1 MFTKKKVVPETEEA
15 QTIKQEINNP
25 GTLRKLQPVQATAPV
40 VEEQPE
46 EVEEQTEQEEATAES
61 LTEEDIVK
69 ALTEERN
76 LLLNHD
82 ARISAIEA
90 ALFRLKALI

>member
-1 MFTKKKVVPETEEA
+1 MFKKKVQPEEILAAQKAVEVAKKEVAQAKEE
-15 QTIKQEINNP
+15 
-25 GTLRKLQPVQATAPV
+25 L
-40 VEEQPE
+40 E
-46 EVEEQTEQEEATAES
+46 EVEEQEEETGKE

>member
-1 MFTKKKVVPETEEA
+1 MFKRKVQPGEIAVAQKAVEVAKKEVAQAKEE
-15 QTIKQEINNP
+15 
-25 GTLRKLQPVQATAPV
+25 L
-40 VEEQPE
+40 E
-46 EVEEQTEQEEATAES
+46 EVEEQQEEEQQETDGAAKE